1 MKRNGLL
8 YRTIKVFGLVA
19 VLVIVASLLLACGEE
34 EDVGGNAGGGN
45 ETPVVT
51 PTQEPPTATPEP
63 PEATPTP
70 ESPTAT
76 PEPPTATPAPADPR
90 IDYPTGSDDL
100 VLRIEYVGGFVMMQH
115 LITRLPILSLTGD
128 GCFVYEGPQ
137 IMIYPPPALP
147 NLLVT
152 CVDDEGMQAILQR
165 AKDAGLLDGDAHYP
179 YDMIAD
185 APTTVF
191 TINAGGESSV
201 ISVYA
206 LGLDD
211 TTPPGMSKEDAAARA
226 KLAEFMMMM
235 QDWRSWMPEGSIVTE
250 ERFFEI
256 ERLQVVS
263 QPVSSP
269 SAPVPDAGIEPGKIA
284 WPLATPLAEFGDE
297 FLGNADLRCD
307 VIEGED
313 LGLLLRVM
321 ENANTLTNWTS
332 DDESYYLYLRPL
344 TAGEV
349 GCEILDVP
357 QAAR

>member
-1 MKRNGLL
+1 MLRGTLAATVVRAFATL
-8 YRTIKVFGLVA
+8 AILS
-19 VLVIVASLLLACGEE
+19 IVAGLLLACGEE
-34 EDVGGNAGGGN
+34 ENGNGGGG
-45 ETPVVT
+45 
-51 PTQEPPTATPEP
+51 QPTATPTSVP
-63 PEATPTP
+63 ATPTP
-70 ESPTAT
+70 TTQPPVPPSPTTT
-76 PEPPTATPAPADPR
+76 PDR
-90 IDYPTGSDDL
+90 IDHPIGKDATI
-100 VLRIEYVGGFVMMQH
+100 VRITSEGGFAPPNQALFQMPLFV
-115 LITRLPILSLTGD
+115 LDGRGCVITQ
-128 GCFVYEGPQ
+128 GPM
-137 IMIYPPPALP
+137 IEIYPQPALP
-147 NLLVT
+147 NLLET
-152 CVDDEGMQAILQR
+152 CLQEEGTQYILAA